1 MNSDSNFTLKPD
13 TTLLHYHFYVKEGVP
28 GTPQPYSVRTD
39 NVLTMALLLCF
50 VLFVLAAAK
59 SGRVFVR
66 QAKDLFY
73 PSHENDTEEGPATRL
88 FMTFMAAVDSLLLAV
103 GAFMYAT
110 DGDAPQFTIS
120 NPSLVVLFYF
130 ALFLAYFLVKW
141 LAYNL
146 VNSTFFGSKKTQ
158 QWTRA
163 FFTITALEAIMLFPL
178 IMLLVYFDLSVKN
191 SLFYFGFV
199 LFLNKI
205 LLFYKCWKIF
215 FRQNGFSLQIF
226 LYFCALEITPLLV
239 FGGSWLW
246 LTDSLKVNF

>member
-13 TTLLHYHFYVKEGVP
+13 TTLLHYHVYVKEGVP

-50 VLFVLAAAK
+50 VLFVLAVAT
-59 SGRVFVR
+59 SGRVFAR
-66 QAKDLFY
+66 RAKDLFY
-73 PSHENDTEEGPATRL
+73 PSHENDTEEPPTAYL
-88 FMTFMAAVDSLLLAV
+88 FMFFMVAVDSLLLAV

-110 DGDAPQFTIS
+110 NGDTSQFTVS
-120 NPSLVVLFYF
+120 NPSLVVLLYF
-130 ALFLAYFLVKW
+130 VLFLAYFLVKW
-141 LAYNL
+141 LAYYL

-158 QWTRA
+158 QWART

-178 IMLLVYFDLSVKN
+178 ILLLVYFDLSTNN
-191 SLFYFGFV
+191 SLFYFSFV
-199 LFLNKI
+199 LFLNKT

-239 FGGSWLW
+239 VGGLWQW
-246 LTDSLKVNF
+246 LTDSLKVIF

>member
-13 TTLLHYHFYVKEGVP
+13 TTLLHYHIYVKEGVP

-39 NVLTMALLLCF
+39 NVLTAALLLCF

-59 SGRVFVR
+59 SGRFFVR

-73 PSHENDTEEGPATRL
+73 PSHENDSEESPATHF
-88 FMTFMAAVDSLLLAV
+88 FMVFMAAVDSLLLAI

-110 DGDAPQFTIS
+110 DGDAPRFAVSSQ
-120 NPSLVVLFYF
+120 SLVVPLYF
-130 ALFLAYFLVKW
+130 VLFLAYFLVKW

-146 VNSTFFGSKKTQ
+146 VNGIFFGSKKTQ
-158 QWTRA
+158 QWTRT
-163 FFTITALEAIMLFPL
+163 FFAVTALEAVMLFPL
-178 IMLLVYFDLSVKN
+178 VMLLVYFDLAVKK

-226 LYFCALEITPLLV
+226 LYFCALEITPLLAL
-239 FGGSWLW
+239 GGLWLW
-246 LTDSLKVNF
+246 LTETLKVNF